1 VAATTPEAAAT
12 PPEIGP
18 KNIWLPKAGV
28 KFQIVLGEKIIQL
41 DKTTPL
47 VPDAEVFDVDLFHTP
62 KSVIQE
68 LNARGRSVICYFSA
82 GGSETWRPDDDEFLA
97 KDRGDPMR
105 EWEGER
111 WLDIRSPDVF
121 RVMAKRIALAH
132 DKGCKGIDPDNL
144 GE

>member
-1 VAATTPEAAAT
+1 M
-12 PPEIGP
+12 IGP

-28 KFQIVLGEKIIQL
+28 KFQIVLGEKIIKL
-41 DKTTPL
+41 DKNTPL

-68 LNARGRSVICYFSA
+68 LNARGKSVICYFSA
-82 GGSETWRPDDDEFLA
+82 GGSETWRPDDKEFKA
-97 KDRGDPMR
+97 KDRGDNMR
-105 EWEGER
+105 EWAGEK
-111 WLDIRSPDVF
+111 WLDITSPDVF
-121 RVMAKRIALAH
+121 RVMAKRIELAH